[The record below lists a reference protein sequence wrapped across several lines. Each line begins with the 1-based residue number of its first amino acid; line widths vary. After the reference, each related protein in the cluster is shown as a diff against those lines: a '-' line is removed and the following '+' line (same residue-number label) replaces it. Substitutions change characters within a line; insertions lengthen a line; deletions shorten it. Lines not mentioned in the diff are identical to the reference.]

1 MKNLKLLALLLLV
14 PMYIACSSDDDTTT
28 TTEEEAE
35 VSLVG
40 TWTAE
45 TIDFDSTITT
55 VVEGLPVT
63 ATQEGE
69 GFDIDATVTFSEDP
83 NEVSSEGQFSM
94 TVTTTFL
101 GVSEE
106 ETLENLD
113 LLGDGTWSL
122 EDNTLTITGTA
133 DDQDAVITIE
143 LLTADMLRLRIEQTE
158 ILDTPVGS
166 GEVDAVFVATFSR

>member
-14 PMYIACSSDDDTTT
+14 PMYIACSSDDDST
-28 TTEEEAE
+28 TTEEETEA
-35 VSLVG
+35 SLVG

-133 DDQDAVITIE
+133 DDQDVVITIE
-143 LLTADMLRLRIEQTE
+143 LLTADMLRMRIEQTE

-166 GEVDAVFVATFSR
+166 GEVEAVFVATFSR

>member
-1 MKNLKLLALLLLV
+1 MKHLKLLALLLLV
-14 PMYIACSSDDDTTT
+14 PVYIACSSDDDNNTTQ
-28 TTEEEAE
+28 EEVEA
-35 VSLVG
+35 SLVG

-55 VVEGLPVT
+55 TVEGLPVT

-69 GFDIDATVTFSEDP
+69 GFDIDATITFSEDP
-83 NEVSSEGQFSM
+83 NTVNSDGQFSM

-101 GVSEE
+101 GVSET

-113 LLGDGTWSL
+113 LIGDGMWTLS
-122 EDNTLTITGTA
+122 DNTLVITGTA
-133 DDQDAVITIE
+133 DDQDATITVE
-143 LLTADMLRLRIEQTE
+143 LLTADSLRLRIEQTE
-158 ILDTPVGS
+158 MLDTPVGT

>member
-1 MKNLKLLALLLLV
+1 M
-14 PMYIACSSDDDTTT
+14 
-28 TTEEEAE
+28 
-35 VSLVG
+35 
-40 TWTAE
+40 
-45 TIDFDSTITT
+45 
-55 VVEGLPVT
+55 T

-122 EDNTLTITGTA
+122 EDHPLTITSTA

-143 LLTADMLRLRIEQTE
+143 LLSEDMLRLRIEQTE

-166 GEVDAVFVATFSR
+166 GEVDAIFVATFSR

>member
-14 PMYIACSSDDDTTT
+14 PMYIACSSDDDSNTTQ
-28 TTEEEAE
+28 EEVEA
-35 VSLVG
+35 SLTG

-55 VVEGLPVT
+55 TVEGLPVT

-69 GFDIDATVTFSEDP
+69 GFDIDATITFSEDP
-83 NEVSSEGQFSM
+83 NTVTSDGQFSM

-101 GVSEE
+101 GVSET

-113 LLGDGTWSL
+113 LIGDGMWSL
-122 EDNTLTITGTA
+122 SDNTLVITGTA
-133 DDQDAVITIE
+133 DDQDATITVE
-143 LLTADMLRLRIEQTE
+143 LLTADSLRLRIEQTE
-158 ILDTPVGS
+158 MLDTPVGT